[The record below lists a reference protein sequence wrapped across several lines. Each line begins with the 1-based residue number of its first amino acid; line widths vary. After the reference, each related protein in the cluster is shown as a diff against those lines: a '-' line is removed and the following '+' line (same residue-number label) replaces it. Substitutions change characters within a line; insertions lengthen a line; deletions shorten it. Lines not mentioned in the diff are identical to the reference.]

1 MSSEQVEAKDI
12 KEQTHFRTCNLCEA
26 MCGIVIKHNGEHVLS
41 IKGDKDD
48 PFSQGY
54 ICPKA
59 TALQDLHEDPDRLR
73 HPVERTVNGWQE
85 ISWPDALDKVAAG
98 IEAVQQKYGTNA
110 LGIYLGNPNVHNLGG
125 MLTIRHL
132 LNSIKT
138 RSRFS
143 ATSIDQLPHHIVSLH
158 LFGHMLRI
166 PVPDVNRTHYML
178 IIGGNPLASNG
189 SIMTAPNMRQKLK
202 DIKARAGK
210 VVVIDPRRTETA
222 EIASEHHF
230 IRPATDVLLLLA
242 MLNEIYA
249 QGYAKKARAKN
260 NRAAELAP
268 DIECMADFAKGYS
281 AESVASITGMPADE
295 IKRMVKEFCEA
306 KSAVC
311 YGRMG
316 VSVQEFGLL
325 SQYLIMII
333 NIVTGR
339 LDEEGGL
346 MFPHPAVDVVNNTG
360 PGYLGKR
367 HSRVSQLPDFNGE
380 YPVVTIADEMLVEG
394 EGQLKGFMTV
404 AGNPVLSTPNG
415 EKLDEALANLD
426 FMVSLDYFVN
436 ETSRHANIIL
446 PPVSPLERDHYD
458 LTFNGFAV
466 HNVAKYSKALFR
478 KKKDAKHDWQIYL
491 ALAKRL
497 DKKAPIATKVE
508 RLLIKVLGPKFL
520 LDQGL
525 RRGPYKGLNLRK
537 LKKSPHGV
545 DLGPLKKSL
554 PQALKHKD
562 KQIHL
567 NVDFYQADL
576 ERVQEMMQNYDDQQI
591 LLIGRRHVRSNNSWL
606 HNSHRLVKG
615 KPRCT
620 LMLHPDTAKA
630 YGIKDGQDVKVTSRV
645 GSVII
650 VAEVTDE
657 LMPGVVSIPHGW
669 GHGRKGVKK
678 KIAQAHAGVSVN
690 DLTDDT
696 LIDPLSGNAA
706 VNGVPVQLEAIAPEK
721 ASLDS
726 SNLDT
731 ADVESSDLKSNDA
744 EANHAA

>member
-1 MSSEQVEAKDI
+1 MSSEPVKDN
-12 KEQTHFRTCNLCEA
+12 EQTHFRTCNLCEA
-26 MCGIVIKHNGEHVLS
+26 MCGIVIQHDGEKVLS

-59 TALQDLHEDPDRLR
+59 TALQDLHEDADRLR
-73 HPVERTVNGWQE
+73 APVERTANGWKE
-85 ISWPDALDKVAAG
+85 ISWTDALDKVAAG
-98 IEAVQQKYGTNA
+98 IQSVQQKYGQNA
-110 LGIYLGNPNVHNLGG
+110 FGVYLGNPNVHNMGG
-125 MLTIRHL
+125 MLMIKHL
-132 LNSIKT
+132 LHSIKT

-143 ATSIDQLPHHIVSLH
+143 ATSIDQLPHHIVSMH

-166 PVPDVNRTHYML
+166 PVPDVNHTQYML

-202 DIKARAGK
+202 DIKARDGK

-222 EIASEHHF
+222 DIASEHHF

-249 QGYAKKARAKN
+249 QGYARVDS
-260 NRAAELAP
+260 RAAALAP
-268 DIECMADFAKGYS
+268 EIDRIASFAEEYT
-281 AESVASITGMPADE
+281 AESVADITGITAAE
-295 IKRMVKEFCEA
+295 IKRIVKEFCEA
-306 KSAVC
+306 ESSVC

-316 VSVQEFGLL
+316 ISVQAFGLL
-325 SQYLIMII
+325 SQYLSMVI

-339 LDEEGGL
+339 LDEVGGL
-346 MFPHPAVDVVNNTG
+346 MFPNPAVDVVNSSG

-367 HSRVSQLPDFNGE
+367 HSRVSNLPDFNGE
-380 YPVVTIADEMLVEG
+380 YPVVAMADEMLVEG
-394 EGQLKGFMTV
+394 EGQLKGFMSV

-426 FMVSLDYFVN
+426 FMVSLDYFVT

-458 LTFNGFAV
+458 VTFNGFAV
-466 HNVAKYSKALFR
+466 HNVAKYSPALFS
-478 KKKDAKHDWQIYL
+478 KNDSEKHDWEIYL
-491 ALAKRL
+491 ELANRL
-497 DKKAPIATKVE
+497 DKDASEATQKERAATKAF
-508 RLLIKVLGPKFL
+508 GPKFL
-520 LDQGL
+520 LEQAL
-525 RRGPYKGLNLRK
+525 KYGPYKDVTLDALIDN
-537 LKKSPHGV
+537 PHGI
-545 DLGPLKKSL
+545 DLGPLHSML
-554 PQALKHKD
+554 PEAIKHTD

-576 ERVQEMMQNYDDQQI
+576 ARVKAMRQQYDHNEI

-620 LMLHPDTAKA
+620 LMLHPETAKE
-630 YGIKDGQDVKVTSRV
+630 YGIEDGQQVKVTSRV
-645 GSVII
+645 GSVTII
-650 VAEVTDE
+650 AEVTDE
-657 LMPGVVSIPHGW
+657 LMPRVVSIPHGW
-669 GHGRKGVKK
+669 GHGRKGVKQ

-696 LIDPLSGNAA
+696 LIDTLSGNAA
-706 VNGVPVQLEAIAPEK
+706 VNGVPVQLEAIEPA
-721 ASLDS
+721 ALDLNTID
-726 SNLDT
+726 SNP
-731 ADVESSDLKSNDA
+731 ESSS
-744 EANHAA
+744 AA

>member
-1 MSSEQVEAKDI
+1 MSSEQVKTS
-12 KEQTHFRTCNLCEA
+12 EQTHFRTCNLCEA
-26 MCGIVIKHNGEHVLS
+26 MCGIEIKHDGTKVLS
-41 IKGDKDD
+41 IKGDKND
-48 PFSQGY
+48 PFSKGY

-59 TALQDLHEDPDRLR
+59 TALQDLHEDSDRLR
-73 HPVERTVNGWQE
+73 HPVERTANGWKK
-85 ISWPDALDKVAAG
+85 ISWDDALDKVAAG
-98 IEAVQQKYGTNA
+98 IQSVQKKHGQNA

-125 MLTIRHL
+125 MLTIKHL
-132 LNSIKT
+132 LNSVKT

-143 ATSIDQLPHHIVSLH
+143 ATSIDQLPHHIVSMH

-189 SIMTAPNMRQKLK
+189 SIMTAANMRQKLK
-202 DIKARAGK
+202 DIKAREGK

-222 EIASEHHF
+222 DIASEHHF
-230 IRPATDVLLLLA
+230 IRPATDVLFLLA

-249 QGYAKKARAKN
+249 QGYVDKAQAD
-260 NRAAELAP
+260 NRAAALAP
-268 DIECMADFAKGYS
+268 EIARLADFAKDYS
-281 AESVASITGMPADE
+281 AESVASITGITANE
-295 IKRMVKEFCEA
+295 IKQLVKEFCEA
-306 KSAVC
+306 ESAVC

-325 SQYLIMII
+325 SQYLIMVI

-339 LDEEGGL
+339 LDEVGGL
-346 MFPHPAVDVVNNTG
+346 MFPNPAVDVVNNSG

-367 HSRVSQLPDFNGE
+367 HSRVSNLPDFNGD
-380 YPVVTIADEMLVEG
+380 YPVVAMGNEMLVEG
-394 EGQLKGFMTV
+394 EGQLKGFISV

-415 EKLDEALANLD
+415 EKLDKAFSNLE
-426 FMVSLDYFVN
+426 FMVAIDYFVT

-458 LTFNGFAV
+458 VTFNNFAV

-478 KKKDAKHDWQIYL
+478 KNKNAKHDWQIYL
-491 ALAKRL
+491 ELAKRL
-497 DKKAPIATKVE
+497 DKKAPLTTKIE
-508 RLLIKVLGPKFL
+508 RRLVKALGPKFL

-525 RRGPYKGLNLRK
+525 RRGPYAGMSLNK
-537 LKKSPHGV
+537 LEKNPHGL
-545 DLGPLKKSL
+545 DLGPLKTML

-576 ERVQEMMQNYDDQQI
+576 ARMQTMVQDYDAQQV

-606 HNSHRLVKG
+606 HNSYRMVKG

-620 LMLHPDTAKA
+620 LMLHPETAKE
-630 YGIKDGQDVKVTSRV
+630 YGIKDAQSVKVTSRV

-669 GHGRKGVKK
+669 GHGRKGVKQ

-696 LIDPLSGNAA
+696 LIDRLSGNAA
-706 VNGVPVQLEAIAPEK
+706 VNGVPVQLEAVAPEEVNVDK
-721 ASLDS
+721 TDS
-726 SNLDT
+726 DIGAT
-731 ADVESSDLKSNDA
+731 A
-744 EANHAA
+744 AA

>member
-1 MSSEQVEAKDI
+1 MSSEQTKRS
-12 KEQTHFRTCNLCEA
+12 EQIHLRTCNLCEA
-26 MCGIVIKHNGEHVLS
+26 MCGIVIQHDGEKVLS

-48 PFSQGY
+48 PFSKGY

-73 HPVERTVNGWQE
+73 HPVERTANGWQE
-85 ISWPDALDKVAAG
+85 ISWPEALDKVAAG
-98 IEAVQQKYGTNA
+98 IQSVQKQYGQNA

-125 MLTIRHL
+125 MLTIKHL
-132 LNSIKT
+132 LGSLKT

-143 ATSIDQLPHHIVSLH
+143 ATSVDQLPHHIVSMH

-166 PVPDVNRTHYML
+166 PVPDVNRTQYIL

-202 DIKARAGK
+202 DIKARNGK

-222 EIASEHHF
+222 DIASEHHF

-242 MLNEIYA
+242 MLNEIYL
-249 QGYAKKARAKN
+249 QGYAKKAQIN
-260 NRAAELAP
+260 NRAVALAP
-268 DIECMADFAKGYS
+268 EIGRLVDFAKDYS
-281 AESVASITGMPADE
+281 AESVADITGITAIE
-295 IKRMVKEFCEA
+295 IKRLVKEFCEA
-306 KSAVC
+306 QSSVC

-325 SQYLIMII
+325 SQYLIMVI

-339 LDEEGGL
+339 LDEVGGL
-346 MFPHPAVDVVNNTG
+346 MFPNAAVDVVNNSG

-367 HSRVSQLPDFNGE
+367 HSRVSKLPDFNGD
-380 YPVVTIADEMLVEG
+380 YPVVAMSDEMLVTG
-394 EGQLKGFMTV
+394 EGQLKGFISV

-415 EKLDEALANLD
+415 EKLDKAFEQLD
-426 FMVSLDYFVN
+426 FMVAIDYFVN
-436 ETSRHANIIL
+436 ETSRHAHIIL

-458 LTFNGFAV
+458 VTFNNFAV
-466 HNVAKYSKALFR
+466 HNVAKYSKALFA
-478 KKKDAKHDWQIYL
+478 KDKNAKHDWQIYL
-491 ALAKRL
+491 ELAKRL
-497 DKKAPIATKVE
+497 DKKASLANKVE
-508 RLLIKVLGPKFL
+508 RLLTKNLGPKFL

-525 RRGPYKGLNLRK
+525 RRGPYAGMTLNK
-537 LKKSPHGV
+537 LKKNPHGL
-545 DLGPLKKSL
+545 DLGPLKTML

-576 ERVQEMMQNYDDQQI
+576 VRVQAMMQDYDDSQI

-606 HNSHRLVKG
+606 HNSYRLVKG

-620 LMLHPDTAKA
+620 LMLHPKTAEQ
-630 YGIKDGQDVKVTSRV
+630 YGIKDGQNVKVTSRV
-645 GSVII
+645 GSVTIA
-650 VAEVTDE
+650 AEVTDE
-657 LMPGVVSIPHGW
+657 LMPSVVSIPHGF
-669 GHGRKGVKK
+669 GHGRKGVKQ

-696 LIDPLSGNAA
+696 LIDQLSGNAA
-706 VNGVPVQLEAIAPEK
+706 VNGVPVQLEAVELGDID
-721 ASLDS
+721 SDTSDLDI

-731 ADVESSDLKSNDA
+731 SDSDAESSS
-744 EANHAA
+744 AA

>member
-1 MSSEQVEAKDI
+1 MSSGQINTDA
-12 KEQTHFRTCNLCEA
+12 QTHFRTCNLCEA
-26 MCGIVIKHNGEHVLS
+26 MCGIVIKHDGKKVLS

-48 PFSQGY
+48 PFSKGY

-59 TALQDLHEDPDRLR
+59 TALQDLHEDSDRLR
-73 HPVERTVNGWQE
+73 HPVERTANGWKE
-85 ISWPDALDKVAAG
+85 ISWADALDKVAAG
-98 IEAVQQKYGTNA
+98 IQSVQKKYGQNA
-110 LGIYLGNPNVHNLGG
+110 FGIYLGNPNVHNLGG
-125 MLTIRHL
+125 MLTIKHL
-132 LNSIKT
+132 LTGIKT

-143 ATSIDQLPHHIVSLH
+143 ATSVDQLPHHIVSMH

-202 DIKARAGK
+202 DIKARDGK

-222 EIASEHHF
+222 DIASEHHF

-242 MLNEIYA
+242 MLNEIYL
-249 QGYAKKARAKN
+249 QGYADKARTKN
-260 NRAAELAP
+260 NRALALAP
-268 DIECMADFAKGYS
+268 EIERIADFAKDYS
-281 AESVASITGMPADE
+281 AESVADITGIAASE
-295 IKRMVKEFCEA
+295 IKRLVKEFCEA

-325 SQYLIMII
+325 SQYLIMLI

-339 LDEEGGL
+339 LDEVGGL
-346 MFPHPAVDVVNNTG
+346 MFPNPAVDVVNNSG

-367 HSRVSQLPDFNGE
+367 HSRVSNLPDFNGD
-380 YPVVTIADEMLVEG
+380 YPVVAMADEMLVEG
-394 EGQLKGFMTV
+394 AGQLKGFMTV

-415 EKLDEALANLD
+415 EKLDKAFANLD
-426 FMVSLDYFVN
+426 FMVAIDYFVT

-458 LTFNGFAV
+458 VTFNNFAV
-466 HNVAKYSKALFR
+466 HNVAKYSKALFA
-478 KKKDAKHDWQIYL
+478 KKKSAKHDWQIYL
-491 ALAKRL
+491 ELAKRL
-497 DKKAPIATKVE
+497 DKKAPLATKIE
-508 RLLIKVLGPKFL
+508 RRLVRTLDPKFM

-525 RRGPYKGLNLRK
+525 RRGPYAGMTLNK
-537 LKKSPHGV
+537 LKKNPHGI
-545 DLGPLKKSL
+545 DLGPLKKML
-554 PQALKHKD
+554 PHALKHKD
-562 KQIHL
+562 KQIHF

-576 ERVQEMMQNYDDQQI
+576 ERVQAMMQDYDSKQI

-606 HNSHRLVKG
+606 HNSYRLVKG

-620 LMLHPDTAKA
+620 LMLHPETAKE
-630 YGIKDGQDVKVTSRV
+630 YGIEDGQNVKVTSRV
-645 GSVII
+645 GSVMI
-650 VAEVTDE
+650 VAEVTNE
-657 LMPGVVSIPHGW
+657 LMPRVVSIPHGW
-669 GHGRKGVKK
+669 GHGRKGVKQ

-696 LIDPLSGNAA
+696 LIDQLSGNAA
-706 VNGVPVQLEAIAPEK
+706 VNGVPVQMEAIEPKE
-721 ASLDS
+721 LD
-726 SNLDT
+726 LDT
-731 ADVESSDLKSNDA
+731 IDSDVNANTKSRS
-744 EANHAA
+744 AA

>member
-1 MSSEQVEAKDI
+1 MSRETIKD

-26 MCGIVIKHNGEHVLS
+26 MCGIVIKHDGGKVLS

-73 HPVERTVNGWQE
+73 QPMERTSEGWKE
-85 ISWPDALDKVAAG
+85 ISWSDALDKVAVG
-98 IEAVQQKYGTNA
+98 IKFVQQKHGKNA

-125 MLTIRHL
+125 MLTIKHL
-132 LNSIKT
+132 LGSLKT

-143 ATSIDQLPHHIVSLH
+143 ATSIDQLPHHIVCMH

-166 PVPDVNRTHYML
+166 PVPDINRTQYML

-202 DIKARAGK
+202 DIKARDGK

-242 MLNEIYA
+242 MLNEIYL
-249 QGYAKKARAKN
+249 QGYADKARLKD
-260 NRAAELAP
+260 NRAASLAP
-268 DIECMADFAKGYS
+268 EIDRIADFAKDYNV
-281 AESVASITGMPADE
+281 ESVAGITGIAATE
-295 IKRMVKEFCEA
+295 IKRMVTEFCEA
-306 KSAVC
+306 ESSVC

-339 LDEEGGL
+339 LDEVGGL
-346 MFPHPAVDVVNNTG
+346 MFPNPAVDVVNNSG

-367 HSRVSQLPDFNGE
+367 HSRVSNLPDFNGD
-380 YPVVTIADEMLVEG
+380 YPVVTMADEILVEG

-415 EKLDEALANLD
+415 EKLDKALANLD
-426 FMVSLDYFVN
+426 FMVSLDYFIN
-436 ETSRHANIIL
+436 ETSRHAHIIL

-458 LTFNGFAV
+458 VTFNNFAV

-478 KKKDAKHDWQIYL
+478 KHKKAKHDWQIYL
-491 ALAKRL
+491 ELAKRL
-497 DKKAPIATKVE
+497 DKKVPIATKVE
-508 RLLIKVLGPKFL
+508 RLLVNLFGPKFI

-525 RRGPYKGLNLRK
+525 KRGPYKGLNLK
-537 LKKSPHGV
+537 TLSKNLHGI
-545 DLGPLKKSL
+545 DLGPLKPML

-576 ERVQEMMQNYDDQQI
+576 KRVQAMMQDYDDKQT

-606 HNSHRLVKG
+606 HNSQRLVKG

-620 LMLHPDTAKA
+620 LMLHPETARE
-630 YGIKDGQDVKVTSRV
+630 YGIEDGQNVKVTSRV

-650 VAEVTDE
+650 AAEVTDE
-657 LMPGVVSIPHGW
+657 LMPKVVSIPHGF
-669 GHGRKGVKK
+669 GHGRKGVKQ

-696 LIDPLSGNAA
+696 LIDTLSGNAA
-706 VNGVPVQLEAIAPEK
+706 VNGVPVQLEAIAPK
-721 ASLDS
+721 AVD
-726 SNLDT
+726 LDT
-731 ADVESSDLKSNDA
+731 TEPATSDNESN
-744 EANHAA
+744 NAA